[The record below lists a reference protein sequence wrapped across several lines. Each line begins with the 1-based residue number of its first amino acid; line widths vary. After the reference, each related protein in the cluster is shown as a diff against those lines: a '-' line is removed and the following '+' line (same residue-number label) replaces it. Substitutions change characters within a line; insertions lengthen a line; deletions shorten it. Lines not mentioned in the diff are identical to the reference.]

1 MSDKCFGGQVGVG
14 DEPLLGTSGWG
25 DMSMLGHGHTD
36 LLDGKLR
43 GQLVINGKTNILGKL
58 F

>member
-14 DEPLLGTSGWG
+14 NEPLLVTSGWG
-25 DMSMLGHGHTD
+25 DMSMLGHGHRD

-43 GQLVINGKTNILGKL
+43 GQLVTNGKTNIFGK
-58 F
+58 FF